1 MCCKIPSQQKPAEDA
16 SLTEIWLKKKFT
28 LQVSEKTSEYP

>member
-16 SLTEIWLKKKFT
+16 SLTEIWLKKKGKIYFAG
-28 LQVSEKTSEYP
+28 Q